1 MRVGIVQNSAAG
13 SGESGQLA
21 PHLRALGIEVVMAGE
36 DRSLSERAR
45 DLIGTVDA
53 IAACGGDGT
62 VNAVA
67 AVLVD
72 TETPLTVVP
81 QGTLNHFAKDLGIP
95 EDLAEVAG
103 VIAARVERRVDVGEV
118 NGHVFVNNS
127 SIGAYPRAT
136 RLRDELNE
144 GPVPLKWPAMAA
156 AALHVFVRFPTLR
169 VRIDG
174 GPERETSFVFV
185 GNNAYDLTSVP
196 PGGRSSLTGGELMV
210 ACARTSSRLAT
221 IRAGLRAALGRLEE
235 APEVDVIRLAELEID
250 VRERSLDVSL
260 DGEVVRM
267 QAPLVYR
274 VRPQSLRV
282 LVPPDAA

>member
-13 SGESGQLA
+13 SGESDRLA

-72 TETPLTVVP
+72 TETPLAVVP
-81 QGTLNHFAKDLGIP
+81 QGTLNHFAKDLGMP
-95 EDLAEVAG
+95 EDLAEAAG

-118 NGHVFVNNS
+118 NGHVYVNNS

-136 RLRDELNE
+136 RLRDELNA